1 MTLGQSVEDFT
12 EVTVHIEGGPS
23 NQRLL
28 GTAHIINPQANNRYT
43 FPMGYA
49 GNTAITAS
57 LLIESG
63 TSLESERTGAEIVRV
78 VGYR

>member
-1 MTLGQSVEDFT
+1 MTLGQSVGDFT
-12 EVTVHIEGGPS
+12 EVAVHVEGGPS

-28 GTAHIINPQANNRYT
+28 GTAHIINPQADNRYK
-43 FPMGYA
+43 FPMGDT

-63 TSLESERTGAEIVRV
+63 TRLESERTGAEIVRV
-78 VGYR
+78 VGYK